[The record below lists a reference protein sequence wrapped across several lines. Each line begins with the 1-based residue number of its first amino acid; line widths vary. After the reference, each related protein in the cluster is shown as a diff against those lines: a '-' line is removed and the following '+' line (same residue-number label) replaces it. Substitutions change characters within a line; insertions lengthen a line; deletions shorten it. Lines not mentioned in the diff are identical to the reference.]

1 MFHWVLTVF
10 SCKCNSLIIAFRD
23 KVSLIAL
30 AIFRIYMIILGEQ
43 KKVNKW
49 SYVDE
54 KIAKNEDN

>member
-1 MFHWVLTVF
+1 MKYLI
-10 SCKCNSLIIAFRD
+10 SLAFTF
-23 KVSLIAL
+23 LIAL
-30 AIFRIYMIILGEQ
+30 AIFRIYMITLGDQ